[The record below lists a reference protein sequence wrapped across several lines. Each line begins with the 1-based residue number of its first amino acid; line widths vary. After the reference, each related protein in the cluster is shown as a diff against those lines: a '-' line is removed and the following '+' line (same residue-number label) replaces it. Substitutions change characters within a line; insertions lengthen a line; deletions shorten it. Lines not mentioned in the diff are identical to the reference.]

1 MAEERIQKI
10 IARAGIAS
18 RRRAEELI
26 TLGLVTVNGKVVT
39 ELGTKAD
46 PDRDDIRLEG
56 QRLRFPKEK
65 VYIALNK
72 PKGYVTTLSDP
83 QGRPTVADL
92 LAGLSFR
99 VFPVGRLDYDTEG
112 LIICTNDGDL
122 AQLLLHPKYEV
133 PKLYRA
139 KVRGTPSPHKL
150 ERLLRGVH
158 IGPGKPAKALAV
170 KLVKEAEDSIIDLT
184 IAEGRHHQVK
194 RMMMAVGHPVRKLT
208 RMAVGPLKLGTL
220 KSGKWRPL
228 TPQEVEKLAAAASKG
243 VEG

>member
-18 RRRAEELI
+18 RRRAEELMK
-26 TLGLVTVNGKVVT
+26 LGLITVNGKVVT

-56 QRLRFPKEK
+56 ERLRFPKEK
-65 VYIALNK
+65 VYVALNK
-72 PKGYVTTLSDP
+72 PRGYVTTLSDP

-92 LAGLSFR
+92 LSGLPR

-112 LIICTNDGDL
+112 LIICTSDGDL

-133 PKLYRA
+133 PKVYRA

-158 IGPGKPAKALAV
+158 IGPGKPAKAKEAR
-170 KLVKEAEDSIIDLT
+170 LVKEAEDSIVDLT
-184 IAEGRHHQVK
+184 ITEGRHHQVK
-194 RMMMAVGHPVRKLT
+194 RMMLAVGHPVRKLT

-228 TPQEVEKLAAAASKG
+228 TPQEVEKLSAAASRG
-243 VEG
+243 PEG